1 MKVVVQ
7 NGVVV
12 AITEI
17 AEIVSGGIYIGN
29 NTIFGD
35 PNAKIYEIADIPPQ
49 VKPMEYLYSDEE
61 GFILNPDY
69 VPPTTVEEQM
79 KSVREEIANLQRIVK
94 RMNDDQLAFMED
106 ILSMLQ

>member
-1 MKVVVQ
+1 MKVIVQ

-12 AITEI
+12 VISEV
-17 AEIVSGGIYIGN
+17 AEIVPGGIYIGN

-35 PNAKIYEIADIPPQ
+35 PNANIYDIPDIPPQ
-49 VKPMEYLYSDEE
+49 VKPMEYLYNDKD

-69 VPPTTVEEQM
+69 VPPTTVEEQL
-79 KSVREEIANLQRIVK
+79 KSAREEIASLQRIVK